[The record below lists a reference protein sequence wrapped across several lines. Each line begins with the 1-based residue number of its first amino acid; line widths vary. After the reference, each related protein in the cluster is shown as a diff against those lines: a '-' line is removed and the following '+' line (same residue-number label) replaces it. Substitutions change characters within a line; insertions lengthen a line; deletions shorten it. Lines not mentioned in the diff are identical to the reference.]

1 MELICLRLELG
12 KLALTPSLA
21 SLPKFSARSR
31 LLLQRDFLAATTKAP
46 PIIRC
51 SALQQPNISLYLNF
65 SIGLIPLFSGFSLF
79 VNYLVLLET
88 CLAFHYKSSRPPPT
102 LTAITLKN
110 RPTAPAITQYGELY
124 GESLSIVS
132 RYEARKHPA
141 ATASSTAYSVE
152 PERAVHGFPKYTL
165 TK

>member
-1 MELICLRLELG
+1 M
-12 KLALTPSLA
+12 ALTPSRA
-21 SLPKFSARSR
+21 PLPKFSARSR

-46 PIIRC
+46 PIMRC
-51 SALQQPNISLYLNF
+51 SALQQPNTSLCLYF

-79 VNYLVLLET
+79 VNCLVLLET
-88 CLAFHYKSSRPPPT
+88 CLAPT
-102 LTAITLKN
+102 LTAITLRN
-110 RPTAPAITQYGELY
+110 HPTAPAITQYGELY

-132 RYEARKHPA
+132 RCEARKYPA